1 MSSAKNATT
10 LLLVALT
17 TACASPQLVDIRPLG
32 ASATASAPVPARI
45 AEGRAHLLLGDA
57 GLALESF
64 RRALTAEPQSVAALQ
79 GLAAC
84 YDLMGRSDLS
94 RNYYEQALAIA
105 PRDRETLGAFAASL
119 GTQGLDPEAAAVS
132 SEMAHANSTA
142 DIGRPML
149 VTVMLPPARPVDALP
164 KSARV
169 AQDGFEPHLA
179 RMSFGEVALITLPTK
194 LTPTRSAGQVATLAP
209 LVVPTGALP
218 PPTVR
223 LLNAARRQG
232 LAAQARDLLK
242 RQGWR
247 GIVIGD
253 APRARLTSL
262 ILYPAGHQAV
272 ARQLGVRFNTILRQQ
287 TGAGREIVVL
297 LGRDALSRGPDSRA
311 G

>member
-1 MSSAKNATT
+1 MSSTRNAST

-17 TACASPQLVDIRPLG
+17 TACASHQTVEIRPLG
-32 ASATASAPVPARI
+32 AATVSAPVSARI

-64 RRALTAEPQSVAALQ
+64 RRALAAEPRSVAALQ

-84 YDLMGRSDLS
+84 YDLMGRFDLS

-105 PRDRETLGAFAASL
+105 PHDRATLDAFATSL
-119 GTQGLDPEAAAVS
+119 ATQNLVTEAAAVRA
-132 SEMAHANSTA
+132 EMVPANSTA
-142 DIGRPML
+142 KIGRPVL
-149 VTVMLPPARPVDALP
+149 VTIILPPARPLDALP
-164 KSARV
+164 KPASV
-169 AQDGFEPHLA
+169 AQDNGFKPRLE
-179 RMSFGEVALITLPTK
+179 RMSFVEVALITLPSRVTSA
-194 LTPTRSAGQVATLAP
+194 RSAGQVAALAP
-209 LVVPTGALP
+209 RVVPTGALP
-218 PPTVR
+218 RPTVR

-232 LAAQARDLLK
+232 IAAQARGLLE

-272 ARQLGVRFNTILRQQ
+272 ARRLGNRFNTALRQQ
-287 TGAGREIVVL
+287 AGAGREIVVL
-297 LGRDALSRGPDSRA
+297 LGRDALARGTSSRA